1 MFSLTSLKCFAAAA
15 EELNFTRA
23 AKRLFISQQALSSH
37 ISKLEE
43 YYGVRLFDRGIPMT
57 LTDAGR
63 ALQKHAREILSSVDD
78 YAREVQDIKNFRQG
92 ELTVGIPVTRG
103 TIMLPPLLSAFHQLF
118 PQIRLHLVE
127 GTVSGNIADAL
138 YDGTADLCIGYQP
151 ENTEELAVTP
161 LFEEKFVVLV
171 PDRLMKEHHLDRK
184 LGEGALSMDRFA
196 ELPFVVP
203 GPVAAVAGVLAGIG
217 AVGILFTAG
226 RESRNP
232 VKRFL
237 KGLYGLYGVS
247 SYLSDILS
255 YSRLLALGLATS
267 VISTVFNQ
275 LGAMLG
281 GGVVGA
287 IFFAV
292 VFLIGHSM
300 NMAINLLGAY
310 VHTNRLQFVEFFGKF
325 YEGGGRAYAPFAAN
339 TKQFQIKEEK

>member
-103 TIMLPPLLSAFHQLF
+103 TIMLPP
-118 PQIRLHLVE
+118 
-127 GTVSGNIADAL
+127 AL

-196 ELPFVVP
+196 ELPFVVQHP
-203 GPVAAVAGVLAGIG
+203 ETMNGRVFQTLCRNAGIEPEVVVSTQNLITEASLCMEGMG
-217 AVGILFTAG
+217 ACVLPLTFLSPDQRLSGHGSTPLFSQEGLDRLSIFLLDTSGIGRFQISVCRLKSKLLTRAG
-226 RESRNP
+226 REFISLAREI
-232 VKRFL
+232 
-237 KGLYGLYGVS
+237 YSGVS
-247 SYLSDILS
+247 AGQIPPQFHFES
-255 YSRLLALGLATS
+255 SR
-267 VISTVFNQ
+267 
-275 LGAMLG
+275 
-281 GGVVGA
+281 
-287 IFFAV
+287 
-292 VFLIGHSM
+292 
-300 NMAINLLGAY
+300 
-310 VHTNRLQFVEFFGKF
+310 
-325 YEGGGRAYAPFAAN
+325 
-339 TKQFQIKEEK
+339 

>member
-171 PDRLMKEHHLDRK
+171 PDRLE
-184 LGEGALSMDRFA
+184 A
-196 ELPFVVP
+196 
-203 GPVAAVAGVLAGIG
+203 
-217 AVGILFTAG
+217 
-226 RESRNP
+226 
-232 VKRFL
+232 
-237 KGLYGLYGVS
+237 
-247 SYLSDILS
+247 
-255 YSRLLALGLATS
+255 
-267 VISTVFNQ
+267 
-275 LGAMLG
+275 
-281 GGVVGA
+281 
-287 IFFAV
+287 
-292 VFLIGHSM
+292 
-300 NMAINLLGAY
+300 
-310 VHTNRLQFVEFFGKF
+310 
-325 YEGGGRAYAPFAAN
+325 GGGRPVHGPLCGAALCGAASGDHERPGLSDPVPERRDRAGGGGLNPESDHGGIPVHGGDGGLCAASDLPVTRPAALRPREHPPVQPGGAGQALYFPAGYQRDRPVPDLSLPPEEQAAHPGGPGIHQPGPGNLQRRQRWSN
-339 TKQFQIKEEK
+339 TASISFRVVPIKESMSSSRG